1 MRRML
6 ILFLIIILFSLL
18 ISGCAPKDTVP
29 PQVSITSPQNGQTV
43 SGIVTI
49 QTLAIDNVGVLKV
62 EFYIDENKIGEDI
75 ESPYSYDWDTTQYT
89 NGIHKITAKAYDKA
103 GNIRSVS
110 INVNIIGGIN
120 VWQKTFGGSSDDRAN
135 YIQQAYDKGY
145 VVVGGTRSFGAGS
158 SDVYILKLNEEGEKE
173 WEKTFG
179 GINYEE
185 AHIIHRTYDGGYII
199 AGFANGVYVI
209 KLDINGQKEWEKI
222 LGESWHDNA
231 FYIHQTS
238 DWGYIIVGYKYSYE
252 KQNGQIYLI
261 KLDRN
266 GNKEWE
272 KVYGENLDNIAY
284 SICDTSDNGY
294 IIVGRTLLLENGWDI
309 YILKVDSKGN
319 KIWEKSLG
327 GSGDDE
333 GYSILRTDDG
343 GYLIAGITTSLG
355 AGNYDAYFVKIDPY
369 GEKVWDK
376 TYGGVKID
384 KIYSLQKTL
393 DGNYIAVG
401 ETNSFGAGEN
411 DIYIIKIDKNGNE
424 LWDKTFGGS
433 GNDGA
438 FSIQQTQDGGYIVA
452 GYTISFGSG
461 GSDVYV
467 IKMDAN
473 GNTGSYPQ

>member
-1 MRRML
+1 VKGKL

-18 ISGCAPKDTVP
+18 ISGCAPKDTTP

-89 NGIHKITAKAYDKA
+89 NGTHKITAKAYDKA
-103 GNIRSVS
+103 RNIRSVS

-120 VWQKTFGGSSDDRAN
+120 VWQKTYGGSSNDWAN
-135 YIQQAYDKGY
+135 YIKQAYDNGY

-158 SDVYILKLNEEGEKE
+158 SDVYIIKLNEEGEKE

-199 AGFANGVYVI
+199 AGYANGVYVI
-209 KLDINGQKEWEKI
+209 KLDSNGQKELEEI
-222 LGESWHDNA
+222 LGKSWHDNA

-238 DWGYIIVGYKYSYE
+238 DWRYIIVGYKYSYE
-252 KQNGQIYLI
+252 KQNGQVYII
-261 KLDRN
+261 KLVRN

-272 KVYGENLDNIAY
+272 KVYSENLDNIAY

-294 IIVGRTLLLENGWDI
+294 IIVGCTLLLGNGWDI

-343 GYLIAGITTSLG
+343 GYLIAGITTSLR
-355 AGNYDAYFVKIDPY
+355 AGNYDAYFVKINPY

-376 TYGGVKID
+376 TYGWVKID
-384 KIYSLQKTL
+384 KIYSLQKNI

-411 DIYIIKIDKNGNE
+411 DIYIIKIDKNGNK
-424 LWDKTFGGS
+424 L
-433 GNDGA
+433 
-438 FSIQQTQDGGYIVA
+438 
-452 GYTISFGSG
+452 
-461 GSDVYV
+461 
-467 IKMDAN
+467 
-473 GNTGSYPQ
+473 

>member
-1 MRRML
+1 VKGKL
-6 ILFLIIILFSLL
+6 ILFLIIILFYLL
-18 ISGCAPKDTVP
+18 ISGCAPKDTTP

-49 QTLAIDNVGVLKV
+49 QALAIDNVGVLKV
-62 EFYIDENKIGEDI
+62 EFYIDENKVGEDT

-120 VWQKTFGGSSDDRAN
+120 VWQKTYGGSSDDWAN

-145 VVVGGTRSFGAGS
+145 VVVGGTRSFGTGS

-199 AGFANGVYVI
+199 AGYANGVYVI

-252 KQNGQIYLI
+252 KQNGQVYLI

-294 IIVGRTLLLENGWDI
+294 IIVGCTLLLENGWDI

-327 GSGDDE
+327 GIGDDE
-333 GYSILRTDDG
+333 GYSILITDDG
-343 GYLIAGITTSLG
+343 GYLIAGLTTSLG
-355 AGNYDAYFVKIDPY
+355 AGNYDAYFVKINPY

-384 KIYSLQKTL
+384 KIYSLKKTI

-411 DIYIIKIDKNGNE
+411 DIYIIKIDKNGNK
-424 LWDKTFGGS
+424 LWEKTYGGS
-433 GNDGA
+433 KNDVA
-438 FSIQQTQDGGYIVA
+438 YSIQQTTDGGYIVA
-452 GYTISFGSG
+452 GVTNSFGAG
-461 GSDVYV
+461 DSDVYV
-467 IKMDAN
+467 IKMDSV
-473 GNTGSYPQ
+473 GNTGPYPQ